1 MPIVISCDGIYTDPK
16 FKYTTVN
23 PTGYRYNIN
32 HPVISKLYTV
42 YRKKHGIPE
51 HFAPSDKQR
60 HEFEG
65 ILNQLIASG
74 RIVVRHLSR

>member
-1 MPIVISCDGIYTDPK
+1 MPIVISYDGIYTDPK

-60 HEFEG
+60 HEFEQHVD
-65 ILNQLIASG
+65 NLIENG
-74 RIVVRHLSR
+74 RIVVKALRW

>member
-1 MPIVISCDGIYTDPK
+1 MPIVISYDGIYTDPK

-60 HEFEG
+60 LEFEG